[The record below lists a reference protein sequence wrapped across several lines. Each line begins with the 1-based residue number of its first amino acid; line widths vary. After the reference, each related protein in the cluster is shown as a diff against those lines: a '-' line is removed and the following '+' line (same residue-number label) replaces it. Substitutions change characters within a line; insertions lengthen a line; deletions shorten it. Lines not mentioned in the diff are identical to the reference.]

1 MNELSVMQLLSHL
14 ASPLVIAGLAL
25 LLHRTRSPWLVAALV
40 FESASLLFRIGVY
53 VSANRLLDS
62 SLYMAAWQ
70 LSALLFAVCFL
81 GFAVTYRR

>member
-1 MNELSVMQLLSHL
+1 MNELSAMELLSHL
-14 ASPLVIAGLAL
+14 ASPLVIVALAL

-40 FESASLLFRIGVY
+40 FESASLLFRVGAY
-53 VSANRLLDS
+53 ASANGLLGS
-62 SLYMAAWQ
+62 PLYMAAWQ